1 MRSVLALAALALLSA
16 CPRPQ
21 PPAAPAPSPAPGE
34 GAAGGSAGPL
44 VSSLQIQATADSVA
58 FTLAVTNATRQPL
71 TLEFRSGQSYDFA
84 VADGGRE
91 VWRWS
96 AGLMFTQ
103 ALRSETLAAG
113 ETRTWRESWRPP
125 AELRGR
131 ELTATARLVSASHPL
146 TRTQTFR
153 LP

>member
-16 CPRPQ
+16 CHRPV
-21 PPAAPAPSPAPGE
+21 AAPAPSPAPGD
-34 GAAGGSAGPL
+34 GAAGGAPGPL
-44 VSSLQIQATADSVA
+44 ASSLQIQATADSVA
-58 FTLAVTNATRQPL
+58 FILSVTNSTPQPL
-71 TLEFRSGQSYDFA
+71 TLEFRSGQSYDFS
-84 VADGGRE
+84 VSDGGRE

-96 AGLMFTQ
+96 ADMMFTQ

-125 AELRGR
+125 ASLRGHQ
-131 ELTATARLVSASHPL
+131 LTATGRLVSASHPVA
-146 TRTQTFR
+146 RTQTFR